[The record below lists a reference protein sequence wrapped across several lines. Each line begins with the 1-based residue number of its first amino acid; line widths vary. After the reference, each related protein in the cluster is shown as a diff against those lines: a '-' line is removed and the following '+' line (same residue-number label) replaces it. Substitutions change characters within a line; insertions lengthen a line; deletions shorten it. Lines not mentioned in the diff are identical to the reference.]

1 VVINSIWRW
10 CGLFIFTFFM
20 FWAACTPE
28 EEIISKGK
36 NLKLSFDQD
45 TLAFDTLF
53 SAQKSI
59 TRVLT
64 VYNRSDKA
72 VETNISLAGGTN
84 SAFSVFVNGKAGV
97 SFDDVLLRG
106 KDSLIILAEAF
117 IDPRN
122 ESLPFLVEDSLQF
135 ETNGNLQS
143 IKLLGWGQ
151 DAVFIDSWHIK
162 EDTHLLSDKPYVIN
176 DSIWVDKDV
185 TLTIPKSSRLYFARD
200 AKLWVD
206 GSLAVEGKK
215 EEEVLFTYEREDG
228 IYANGPGQW
237 EGIILSDKSKAHK
250 IDYAQ
255 IRNAEV
261 GIYILQTDED
271 TIPDLRISNTIIE
284 NMSVNGILAA
294 NADIDGFNLLVT
306 HCMVNS
312 VGNFGNGYYRY
323 RHCTFANDVNPYAR
337 QGATLYFSDLLEV
350 NASSQSFQLVLE
362 NNIIWGNMEEE
373 LVLSVT
379 DPASELEV
387 RNNLL
392 KLPQSSPWLEQNIL
406 NEKPQFNNPV
416 IYVYTIDS
424 TSAAI
429 DKGVVSTINLDLAEN
444 ERDEKPDLGAYEYIQ
459 TEP

>member
-1 VVINSIWRW
+1 MINSIWRW
-10 CGLFIFTFFM
+10 CGLFIFSFSM

-151 DAVFIDSWHIK
+151 DAVFIDNWHIK

-337 QGATLYFSDLLEV
+337 QGATLYFSDLLEA

-387 RNNLL
+387 KNNLL

-406 NEKPQFNNPV
+406 NKEPQFNNPV

-444 ERDEKPDLGAYEYIQ
+444 ARDEKPDLGAYEYIQ